1 LNILYIRTC
10 TGTWKSCR
18 TLCGGRRRRRIFF
31 EHIIYTYMYRDLE
44 QLQDLIWG
52 EEEEEDFT
60 HMPLLKNISAA
71 LIKKGFYS
79 RPVIFFSKELTENGG
94 KNAKEKLEQFRKW
107 ASDLRATVTQNEVG
121 EIDVYVCI

>member
-1 LNILYIRTC
+1 MNI
-10 TGTWKSCR
+10 
-18 TLCGGRRRRRIFF
+18 F
-31 EHIIYTYMYRDLE
+31 IYTYMYRDLE
-44 QLQDLIWG
+44 ELQDLMWG

-60 HMPLLKNISAA
+60 HMPLLKKISAA

-79 RPVIFFSKELTENGG
+79 RPVVFFSKELTENGG

-121 EIDVYVCI
+121 EIDVYVCIYICPYICLYVYTCICVHACI